1 MSSRNTSLTKIRS
14 GALFDKETKIE
25 FLNAVITKWYDPIKE
40 HDEAVKDVEEKM
52 EISKALARV
61 YAVESRTQKNWDAAW
76 LLMNDRPEE
85 LSEYNEL
92 KKKNK
97 LTGNFDKDK
106 EVYNEYYEGLKDARI
121 KVEAEEE
128 WKRFCQLKP
137 KCERLIKMQIA
148 LHDVRETKGV
158 AFENSRNADKEL
170 EKAKDVEK
178 ATAAKISADHVI
190 ADEQRVGVAEL
201 FPTVQVGFIVTNV
214 NGFECEN
221 KAFEEIHNLLFENF
235 PPHTLQFRR
244 YDYRRDMAKGNWWSL
259 EELRQQNKFVE
270 DPRLIRSF
278 FTDTC
283 RMGRNDEIEMRLA
296 SGADINSYEAA
307 THQTGLH
314 LAASNAHIDTMRL
327 LLKRGAELEA
337 RDNNQ
342 DTAFLLA
349 ARTGHV
355 EACRYLLQEARASA
369 KASDRMGRT
378 GLIHAIKSQK
388 MDLVELVIEFC
399 PNMSSTDK
407 EWGWTPLHFAAA
419 TGSVE
424 MCAMVLERGASV
436 YSYSKKGKL
445 TPLMVAEENEHEL
458 VIQFL
463 KEYIFSQPAQNITP
477 EAKVAIWLGKK
488 DAAFPIFATDRG
500 FRGILSIC
508 DNGTRAKK
516 TLWLDDEEDVWHKC
530 VMLPKKE
537 PRKVSRR
544 SRSSKERA
552 VMGAALGAAQ
562 GGVAALEV
570 KEEKKLEKAGTG
582 GEGEEGDESD
592 FVDDIFV
599 NDDSNGD
606 WDTLCTFLK
615 DSLTF
620 LDDCVE
626 NGRTVLVH
634 DDEGSNFAT
643 ALLVIWMCTRKR
655 VRVKDAVK
663 YLAEIRREAVLSKGM
678 ARGVKK
684 FQETLDTKKLKR
696 LEQRLRNSDVVSIG
710 F

>member
-1 MSSRNTSLTKIRS
+1 
-14 GALFDKETKIE
+14 
-25 FLNAVITKWYDPIKE
+25 VVTKWYDPIKE

-92 KKKNK
+92 KKKNN
-97 LTGNFDKDK
+97 LTGNFEKDK
-106 EVYNEYYEGLKDARI
+106 ETYNEYYEGLKDARI

-128 WKRFCQLKP
+128 WKRFCTLKP

-148 LHDVRETKGV
+148 LHEVRETKTI
-158 AFENSRNADKEL
+158 AFENSRKSDKDL

-178 ATAAKISADHVI
+178 AAAAKISADHVI

-201 FPTVQVGFIVTNV
+201 FPTVQVGYIVTNV

-221 KAFEEIHNLLFENF
+221 KPFEEIHNLVFENL

-270 DPRLIRSF
+270 DPRLVRSF
-278 FTDTC
+278 FTNTC
-283 RMGRNDEIEMRLA
+283 RVGNNDEIEMRLKR
-296 SGADINSYEAA
+296 GADINSYDAA

-314 LAASNAHIDTMRL
+314 FAASNAHIDTMRL
-327 LLKRGAELEA
+327 LLKYGADLEA

-342 DTAFLLA
+342 ETPFLLA

-355 EACRYLLQEARASA
+355 EACRFLLQEARASA
-369 KASDRMGRT
+369 KVSDRMGRT
-378 GLIHAIKSQK
+378 ALTHAIKSMN
-388 MDLVELVIEFC
+388 MDIVELVIEFC
-399 PNMSSTDK
+399 PNMASTDK

-419 TGSVE
+419 SGSVE

-436 YSYSKKGKL
+436 YAYSKKGNS
-445 TPLMVAEENEHEL
+445 TPLMVAEQNEHEL

-463 KEYIFSQPAQNITP
+463 KEYIYSQPAQNITP

-488 DAAFPIFATDRG
+488 DAAFPVFATDRG

-508 DNGTRAKK
+508 DNGVRAKK

-530 VMLPKKE
+530 VMVPKKE
-537 PRKVSRR
+537 PKRVSRR
-544 SRSSKERA
+544 SRESKGKE
-552 VMGAALGAAQ
+552 VIGAAQ
-562 GGVAALEV
+562 VGVAALEV
-570 KEEKKLEKAGTG
+570 KEEKKLEKG
-582 GEGEEGDESD
+582 GAGEEGDESD
-592 FVDDIFV
+592 FEEDMFVDD
-599 NDDSNGD
+599 DSGGD

-615 DSLTF
+615 DSLAF
-620 LDDCVE
+620 IDDCIE
-626 NGRTVLVH
+626 NGRNILVH

-655 VRVKDAVK
+655 VRTKEAVK
-663 YLAEIRREAVLSKGM
+663 YLAGIRREAVLSKGM
-678 ARGVKK
+678 LRAVKK